1 MSFLKKIIG
10 DPNEKYLKSIE
21 FLVDE
26 INSFESEYKKL
37 SDEDLKNKTNE
48 FKERLKNGESLE
60 DLLVEAFATVREV
73 SIRTT
78 EMRLYDVQ
86 LMGGITLH
94 RGKIAEMRTGEGK
107 TLVATLPSYLNALE
121 GKGVHVITVN
131 DYLAKRDAIWMGKIY
146 DFLGLSVSIIQN
158 QRVSFVYDEL
168 EEEKVKPVSRQ
179 DSYKCDITYGTNNEF
194 GFDYLR
200 DNMVQ
205 KLEDMVMRPGNETH
219 YAIIDEIDSIL
230 IDEARTPLI
239 ISAPA
244 EEAGEK
250 YFQFAKLVKNL
261 KENEDYNLDEKLR
274 SATLSEDGITKF
286 EKWLNVENL
295 YVEAGIRTVHHIEQ
309 ALKAE
314 VLFKKDKD
322 YIVENNEVVIID
334 EFTGRKMP
342 GRRYS
347 EGLHQAIEAKEH
359 VSVQRESRTLAT
371 VTFQNLFRMYKKLS
385 GMTGTAFTEEEEF
398 IKIYNLEVIQIP
410 TNRPDVRIDHS
421 DRIYK
426 NEKGKSKAII
436 KKIKECQEKGQPILV
451 GTISVEKNEE
461 LSQYLEVNGVVH
473 EILNAKNHERESEII
488 ARAGIPGAVTL
499 ATNMAGRGVD
509 IKLGGPDA
517 DKELEEKVKNAGG
530 LFVLGTERHESRRI
544 DNQLRGRSARQGDPG
559 ETQFF
564 VSTEDELMRIFA
576 GDRLKSLMQTLKV
589 PEDMP
594 IEQRM
599 ITKMLESAQKKVES
613 HHFDVRKH
621 LLEYDNVLNKQREVI
636 YKKRREILDLAFNE
650 LKEIEENNF
659 ENIEKQNLHSI
670 ILDYIG
676 QEIEFIVSYHTNS
689 EDDTT
694 WNINEVY
701 ETVRTIFSVSSED
714 KEKIFSYLGKSKD
727 NKEMVEKRDDLI
739 KFLTAKAEHEY
750 ENLINNLKNQ
760 VDKESNISSEDKEKF
775 KNKMVI
781 ELQKSVLLRTIDNLW
796 VDYLVALDML
806 RAGIGLQGYGQRD
819 PLVEYKQ
826 ESFNLFNQL
835 LSDIQKEIVYTI
847 FKINIGLSIAPSI
860 MADDKMVLKGADKTT
875 NAEAGIVKGKVRD
888 ESGKKVGRNDL
899 CPCGSGKKYKK
910 CCGK

>member
-1 MSFLKKIIG
+1 MNFLKKIIG
-10 DPNEKYLKSIE
+10 DPNQKYLKSIQN
-21 FLVDE
+21 LVDK

-37 SDEDLKNKTNE
+37 SDEELKNKTNE
-48 FKERLKNGESLE
+48 FKERLKNNETL
-60 DLLVEAFATVREV
+60 DDILPEAFATVREASV
-73 SIRTT
+73 RTLG
-78 EMRLYDVQ
+78 MRHYDVQ
-86 LMGGITLH
+86 LIGGITLH
-94 RGKIAEMRTGEGK
+94 QGKIAEMRTGEGK
-107 TLVATLPSYLNALE
+107 TLVATLPTYLNALE
-121 GKGVHVITVN
+121 GKGVHVVTVN

-146 DFLGLSVSIIQN
+146 NFLGLSVSIIQN
-158 QRVSFVYDEL
+158 QRVSFIYDET
-168 EEEKVKPVSRQ
+168 ETEKIKPVSRQ
-179 DSYKCDITYGTNNEF
+179 DCYKCDITYGTNNEF

-205 KLEDMVMRPGNETH
+205 RLEDMVMRPGDETH

-244 EEAGEK
+244 EEATDK
-250 YFQFAKLVKNL
+250 YYEFAKLVRSL
-261 KENEDYNLDEKLR
+261 KENEDYNVDEKMR
-274 SATLSEDGITKF
+274 SATLTENAIAKF

-295 YVEAGIRTVHHIEQ
+295 YVEGGIRTVHHIEQ

-314 VLFKKDKD
+314 VLFKRDKD
-322 YIVENNEVVIID
+322 YIVENGEVIIID

-347 EGLHQAIEAKEH
+347 EGLHQAIEAKEN
-359 VSVQRESRTLAT
+359 VSIQRESQTLAT
-371 VTFQNLFRMYKKLS
+371 ITFQNLFRMYRKLS
-385 GMTGTAFTEEEEF
+385 GMTGTAATEEEEF

-410 TNRPDVRIDHS
+410 TNKKDIRIDNS

-426 NEKGKSKAII
+426 NERGKNKAII
-436 KKIKECQEKGQPILV
+436 EKIKECQAKKQPILV

-461 LSQYLEVNGVVH
+461 LSNYLNINGIKH

-509 IKLGGPDA
+509 IKLGGPDG
-517 DKELEEKVKNAGG
+517 DKILEEEVKKAGG

-564 VSTEDELMRIFA
+564 VSTDDELMRIFA

-594 IEQRM
+594 IEQKM
-599 ITKMLESAQKKVES
+599 ITRMLESAQKKVEA
-613 HHFDVRKH
+613 HHFDIRKH
-621 LLEYDNVLNKQREVI
+621 LLEYDDVLNKQRTVI
-636 YKKRREILDLAFNE
+636 YKKRREILDLAFQE
-650 LKEIEENNF
+650 QKQIEENY
-659 ENIEKQNLHSI
+659 EAITEKNLRSI
-670 ILDYIG
+670 IFDYIS

-689 EDDTT
+689 EDDMN
-694 WNINEVY
+694 WNVKEIT
-701 ETVRTIFSVSSED
+701 ETVKTIFNLTEED
-714 KEKIFSYLGKSKD
+714 KQKILSFAERKKD
-727 NKEMVEKRDDLI
+727 NRESVEKRDELI
-739 KFLTAKAEHEY
+739 KFLLAKAEHEY
-750 ENLINNLKNQ
+750 ENLLINLKNQ
-760 VDKESNISSEDKEKF
+760 VLQNTKISNEEQKNMFEKII
-775 KNKMVI
+775 I
-781 ELQKSVLLRTIDNLW
+781 ELQKSVLLRTIDSLW
-796 VDYLVALDML
+796 VDYLVAIDLL

-847 FKINIGLSIAPSI
+847 FKINIGLSIAPTI
-860 MADDKMVLKGADKTT
+860 MAGDKMILKGAEKTSDS
-875 NAEAGIVKGKVRD
+875 EAGIVRSKPRD
-888 ESGKKVGRNDL
+888 DTGHKIGRNDL